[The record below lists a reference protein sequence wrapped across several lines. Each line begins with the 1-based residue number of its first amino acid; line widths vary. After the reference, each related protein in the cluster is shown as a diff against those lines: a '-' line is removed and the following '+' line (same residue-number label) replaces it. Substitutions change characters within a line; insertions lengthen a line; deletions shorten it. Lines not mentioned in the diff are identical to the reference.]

1 MKFNPNNFSNFQM
14 NNMNMFN
21 PSNIQLNPR
30 TNLNRNQMINSN
42 INMNVF
48 EPNIMQINQ
57 NNNMNQNM
65 MMNMNNNMINNNNQ
79 NINNFGNFKGNNK
92 INNFS
97 QNNKINSNI
106 NNNMITHNHNHNSIN
121 NNNINNNI
129 HNNSINNNIN
139 NNNNKNNLQ
148 HLKKQLL
155 KNSLSLKDP
164 FKIQMSIVLGLN
176 NNKPYEHYVQGG
188 NKVPDF
194 MKQSSNENLNGIIL
208 DDKINVIFVV
218 MKGNSHSRI
227 FNKND
232 TIRDMLIKFIKSCGL
247 QEYHLKFIYFLFN
260 AVNLNTINQN
270 QTLKDFGIRNGAK
283 ITILDLQDII
293 GA

>member
-1 MKFNPNNFSNFQM
+1 MFNTNNMPLSQRNNFNQNQM
-14 NNMNMFN
+14 INNNRNMNMFN
-21 PSNIQLNPR
+21 QNFN
-30 TNLNRNQMINSN
+30 
-42 INMNVF
+42 
-48 EPNIMQINQ
+48 QINQ

-65 MMNMNNNMINNNNQ
+65 IMSNRNMNNNMMMNNNQ
-79 NINNFGNFKGNNK
+79 NINNLSNIKGNNI
-92 INNFS
+92 INNFP
-97 QNNKINSNI
+97 QNNM
-106 NNNMITHNHNHNSIN
+106 NNLNIN
-121 NNNINNNI
+121 NNNINNN
-129 HNNSINNNIN
+129 N
-139 NNNNKNNLQ
+139 NNNTNNLQ

-164 FKIQMSIVLGLN
+164 FKIQMSIALGLN

-194 MKQSSNENLNGIIL
+194 MKQSSNENPNGIIL
-208 DDKINVIFVV
+208 DDKINVVFVV
-218 MKGNSHSRI
+218 MKGNSHSKI

-232 TIRDMLIKFIKSCGL
+232 TIRDMLVKFIKSCGL

-270 QTLKDFGIRNGAK
+270 KTLKDFGIRNGSK

>member
-1 MKFNPNNFSNFQM
+1 MKFNQNIHFTNFQM

-21 PSNIQLNPR
+21 
-30 TNLNRNQMINSN
+30 TNNMPLSQRNNFNQNQMINN
-42 INMNVF
+42 NRNMNMF
-48 EPNIMQINQ
+48 NQNFNQINQ
-57 NNNMNQNM
+57 NNNTNQNM
-65 MMNMNNNMINNNNQ
+65 IMSNRNMNNNMMMNNNQ
-79 NINNFGNFKGNNK
+79 NINNLSNIKGNNI
-92 INNFS
+92 INNFPP
-97 QNNKINSNI
+97 
-106 NNNMITHNHNHNSIN
+106 NNMNNLNIN
-121 NNNINNNI
+121 NNNINNN
-129 HNNSINNNIN
+129 N
-139 NNNNKNNLQ
+139 NNNNTNNLQ

-164 FKIQMSIVLGLN
+164 FKIQMSIALGLN

-194 MKQSSNENLNGIIL
+194 MKQSSNENPNGIIL
-208 DDKINVIFVV
+208 DDKINVVFVV
-218 MKGNSHSRI
+218 MKGNSHSKI

-232 TIRDMLIKFIKSCGL
+232 TIRDMLIKFIKSFGL

-270 QTLKDFGIRNGAK
+270 QTLKQFGIRNGSK
-283 ITILDLQDII
+283 ITVLDLQDII

>member
-1 MKFNPNNFSNFQM
+1 MKFNQNIHFTNFQM

-21 PSNIQLNPR
+21 
-30 TNLNRNQMINSN
+30 TNNMPLSQRNNFNQNQMINN
-42 INMNVF
+42 NRNMNMF
-48 EPNIMQINQ
+48 NQNFNQINQ

-65 MMNMNNNMINNNNQ
+65 IMSNRNMNNNMMMNNNQ
-79 NINNFGNFKGNNK
+79 NINNLSNIKGNNI
-92 INNFS
+92 INNFP
-97 QNNKINSNI
+97 QNNM
-106 NNNMITHNHNHNSIN
+106 NNLNIN
-121 NNNINNNI
+121 NNNINNN
-129 HNNSINNNIN
+129 N
-139 NNNNKNNLQ
+139 NNNTNNLQ

-164 FKIQMSIVLGLN
+164 FKIQMNIALGLN

-194 MKQSSNENLNGIIL
+194 MKQSSNENPNGIIL
-208 DDKINVIFVV
+208 DDKINVVFVV
-218 MKGNSHSRI
+218 MKGNSHSKV

-232 TIRDMLIKFIKSCGL
+232 TIRDMLIKFIKSFGL

-260 AVNLNTINQN
+260 ASNLNTINQN
-270 QTLKDFGIRNGAK
+270 QTLKQFGIRNGSK
-283 ITILDLQDII
+283 ITVLDLQDII

>member
-1 MKFNPNNFSNFQM
+1 MKFNPNINFNFQM
-14 NNMNMFN
+14 NNMNMLN
-21 PSNIQLNPR
+21 PNNIQMNQR
-30 TNLNRNQMINSN
+30 TNFNQNQMINSRGHMRMFN
-42 INMNVF
+42 QNN
-48 EPNIMQINQ
+48 MQINQ

-65 MMNMNNNMINNNNQ
+65 IMSNRIMNNNTNIKNNQNLNNLGNINGNNIINNFPQNNMINNNINNNMINNN
-79 NINNFGNFKGNNK
+79 I
-92 INNFS
+92 
-97 QNNKINSNI
+97 SN
-106 NNNMITHNHNHNSIN
+106 NNNM
-121 NNNINNNI
+121 NNNIN
-129 HNNSINNNIN
+129 SNNNIN
-139 NNNNKNNLQ
+139 QNNLK

-164 FKIQMSIVLGLN
+164 FKIQMSIALGLN
-176 NNKPYEHYVQGG
+176 NNQPYEHYVQGG
-188 NKVPDF
+188 IQVPDF
-194 MKQSSNENLNGIIL
+194 MKQSSNENPNGIML

-232 TIRDMLIKFIKSCGL
+232 TIRNMLVKFIKSCGL

-270 QTLKDFGIRNGAK
+270 QTLKDFGIRNGSK

>member
-1 MKFNPNNFSNFQM
+1 MKFNPNINFNFQM
-14 NNMNMFN
+14 NNMSMLN
-21 PSNIQLNPR
+21 PNNIQMNQR
-30 TNLNRNQMINSN
+30 TNCNQNQMINSRG
-42 INMNVF
+42 NMRMFNQ
-48 EPNIMQINQ
+48 NNMQINQ

-65 MMNMNNNMINNNNQ
+65 TMSNRIINNNSNIKNNQNFNNPGNINGNNIINNFPQNNMINNNINNNMINNN
-79 NINNFGNFKGNNK
+79 I
-92 INNFS
+92 
-97 QNNKINSNI
+97 SN
-106 NNNMITHNHNHNSIN
+106 NNNM
-121 NNNINNNI
+121 NNNIN
-129 HNNSINNNIN
+129 SNNNIN
-139 NNNNKNNLQ
+139 QNNLK

-155 KNSLSLKDP
+155 KSSLSLKDP
-164 FKIQMSIVLGLN
+164 FKIQMSIALGLN
-176 NNKPYEHYVQGG
+176 NNQPYEHYVQGG
-188 NKVPDF
+188 IQVPDF
-194 MKQSSNENLNGIIL
+194 MKQSSNENPNGIML

-232 TIRDMLIKFIKSCGL
+232 TIRDMLVKFIKSCGL

-270 QTLKDFGIRNGAK
+270 QTLKDFGIRNGSK

>member
-1 MKFNPNNFSNFQM
+1 MKFNQNIHFTNFQM

-21 PSNIQLNPR
+21 
-30 TNLNRNQMINSN
+30 TNNMPLSQRNNFNQNQMINN
-42 INMNVF
+42 NRNMNMF
-48 EPNIMQINQ
+48 NQNFNQINQ

-65 MMNMNNNMINNNNQ
+65 IISNRNMNNNMMMNNNQ
-79 NINNFGNFKGNNK
+79 NINNLSNIKGNNI
-92 INNFS
+92 INNFP
-97 QNNKINSNI
+97 QNNMNNFNI
-106 NNNMITHNHNHNSIN
+106 NN
-121 NNNINNNI
+121 NNNINKNN
-129 HNNSINNNIN
+129 NINNNIN
-139 NNNNKNNLQ
+139 NNNNNNTNNLQ

-164 FKIQMSIVLGLN
+164 FKIQMSIALGLN

-194 MKQSSNENLNGIIL
+194 MKQSSNENPNGIIL
-208 DDKINVIFVV
+208 DDKINVVFVV
-218 MKGNSHSRI
+218 MKGNSHSKI

-232 TIRDMLIKFIKSCGL
+232 TIRDMLIKFIKSFGL

-260 AVNLNTINQN
+260 ASNLNTINQN
-270 QTLKDFGIRNGAK
+270 QTLKQFGIGNGSK
-283 ITILDLQDII
+283 ITVLDLQDII